1 MQRILLKSK
10 IHRATITDSNLH
22 YEGSLTVDENLMQ
35 LTDILPYEQI
45 KIYNV
50 NNGARFDTYAMA
62 GPAGSGVICLNGAA
76 ARMGARGDLIIIAT
90 YANYDDSVCSGH
102 HPHIVLV
109 TSGNKPSQVSPTEI
123 SS

>member
-1 MQRILLKSK
+1 MQRIMLKSK
-10 IHRATITDSNLH
+10 IHRVSVTDANLE
-22 YEGSLTVDENLMQ
+22 YEGSCTIDEDLLRAAN
-35 LTDILPYEQI
+35 ILPYEQI

-109 TSGNKPSQVSPTEI
+109 TSGNKFSQVSPTDI